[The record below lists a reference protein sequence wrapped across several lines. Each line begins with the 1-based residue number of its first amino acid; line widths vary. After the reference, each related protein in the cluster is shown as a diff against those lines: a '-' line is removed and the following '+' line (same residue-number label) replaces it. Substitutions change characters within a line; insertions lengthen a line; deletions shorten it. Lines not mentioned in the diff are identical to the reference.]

1 MKEKL
6 KIKKFVIGP
15 IQTNCYLI
23 YGEKSL
29 KGALIDPGAYSE
41 EIDKYIK
48 ELKLDMQF
56 ILNTHGHA
64 DHISGNSFYNLPI
77 YIHEA
82 DEACLSD
89 SDKNLSYFSG
99 ENIKPMKAEKLLKD
113 ADVVS
118 LGDISMEIIYTP
130 GHTLGGISVLAGDVL
145 FSGDTL
151 FFEGIGRTDLPGGS
165 YESLA
170 KSIRERIF
178 TLQDSVKVYPGHGP
192 ETTIAHEKK
201 KNPFVK

>member
-1 MKEKL
+1 MNEKL
-6 KIKKFVIGP
+6 KFKKFVIGP

-23 YGEKSL
+23 YGERSL
-29 KGALIDPGAYSE
+29 KGALIDPGAYSG
-41 EIDKYIK
+41 EIEKYIK

-64 DHISGNSFYNLPI
+64 DHISGNSFYNLPV

-82 DEACLSD
+82 DEACLGD

-113 ADVVS
+113 ADVIQLGDVS
-118 LGDISMEIIYTP
+118 LKIIHTP

-151 FFEGIGRTDLPGGS
+151 FFEGVGRTDLPGGS
-165 YESLA
+165 SESLER
-170 KSIRERIF
+170 SIRERIF
-178 TLQDSVKVYPGHGP
+178 TLCDSVKVYPGHGP

-201 KNPFVK
+201 NNPFIT

>member
-1 MKEKL
+1 MNEKL
-6 KIKKFVIGP
+6 KIKKFIVGP
-15 IQTNCYLI
+15 MQTNCYLI

-41 EIDKYIK
+41 EIGKYIE
-48 ELKLDMQF
+48 ELKLDMRF

-77 YIHEA
+77 FIHEA

-89 SDKNLSYFSG
+89 SNKNLSYFSG

-113 ADVVS
+113 ADIIS
-118 LGDISMEIIYTP
+118 LGDVSLKIIYTP
-130 GHTLGGISVLAGDVL
+130 GHTLGGICVLAGDVL

-151 FFEGIGRTDLPGGS
+151 FFEGVGRTDLPGGS
-165 YESLA
+165 YESLEE
-170 KSIRERIF
+170 SIREKIF
-178 TLQDSVKVYPGHGP
+178 PLCDSVKVYPGHGP

-201 KNPFVK
+201 NNPFIT

>member
-1 MKEKL
+1 MNEKL
-6 KIKKFVIGP
+6 KIKKFVVGP

-29 KGALIDPGAYSE
+29 KGALIDPGAYSG
-41 EIDKYIK
+41 EIEKYIK

-64 DHISGNSFYNLPI
+64 DHISGNSFYNLPV

-82 DEACLSD
+82 DEVCLSD

-99 ENIKPMKAEKLLKD
+99 ENIKPMKAKKLLKD
-113 ADVVS
+113 ADVIS
-118 LGDISMEIIYTP
+118 LGDVSLKIIYTP

-151 FFEGIGRTDLPGGS
+151 FFEGVGRTDLPGGS
-165 YESLA
+165 FESLA

-201 KNPFVK
+201 NNPFVT

>member
-118 LGDISMEIIYTP
+118 LGDISLEIIYTP